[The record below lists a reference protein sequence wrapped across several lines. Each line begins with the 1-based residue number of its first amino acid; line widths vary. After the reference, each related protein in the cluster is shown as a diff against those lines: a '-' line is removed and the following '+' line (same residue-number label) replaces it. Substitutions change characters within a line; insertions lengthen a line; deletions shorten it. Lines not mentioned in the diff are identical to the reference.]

1 MSKTIYKSSLG
12 QDLLL
17 NPEYKANPNNV
28 FHSRY
33 QLRCN
38 LYFTYW
44 VSYISIFY
52 FTVNTWTNPYYAV
65 VVCAFAIYIASLL
78 ENLVDD
84 ESVLLASGKYDKL

>member
-1 MSKTIYKSSLG
+1 MSKIKYKSSLSH
-12 QDLLL
+12 DLLL
-17 NPEYKANPNNV
+17 NPEYKANPSNI

-44 VSYISIFY
+44 VSYVSVFY
-52 FTVNTWTNPYYAV
+52 FTVNTWENSYYAV
-65 VVCAFAIYIASLL
+65 VVCAFAMYTASLL

-84 ESVLLASGKYDKL
+84 EIVLLIADKYDKL